1 MKKRLFILC
10 LCLCLLLTALPGSAY
25 ADNKLAFVS
34 INDTLPPELINCF
47 TYYGGTIYVPAWL
60 FAVHGF
66 GIFFSYAPDTSIAS
80 LYGGNSILNFDL
92 SSGST
97 YDESGNQ
104 YTLSGIMWGGSVYVP
119 LSYVSSYFG
128 TFSYSTINTQYGTVL
143 RLKDSRVVLSDSE
156 FIKPAMNL
164 LKQYYN
170 AYNKDSDKGDQEK
183 TPTPDSGNDREGV
196 ELILS
201 FAGLPGHAELEL
213 IESYG
218 LKSCF
223 FLTADQLLQ
232 DPDRVRRLAVS
243 GHRIGI
249 MWQGDAQLYAETA
262 ELLFEIS
269 RVTTVMISSAEA
281 DGEACAE
288 FAQELS
294 LAYFRPDVEA
304 LYGPEEDI
312 SPYTITSV
320 IELDDGIGGIRVLL
334 NCCEGM
340 EETLQIVLNYLTAN
354 KFDISSPSEILM

>member
-1 MKKRLFILC
+1 MKKVLVL
-10 LCLCLLLTALPGSAY
+10 LLSLCLLLTALPGSAY

-47 TYYGGTIYVPAWL
+47 TYYGGTIYVPAWI
-60 FAVHGF
+60 FASYGF
-66 GIFFSYAPDTSIAS
+66 GVYYSYAPDTSIAT
-80 LYGGNSILNFDL
+80 LYTGSAALNFDL
-92 SSGST
+92 SSGTT
-97 YDESGNQ
+97 YDEGGNQ

-119 LSYVSSYFG
+119 LSYISSYFG
-128 TFSYSTINTQYGTVL
+128 TFTYSTINTQYGTVL
-143 RLKDSRVVLSDSE
+143 RLKDGRVVLTDSE

-164 LKQYYN
+164 LRQHYN
-170 AYNKDSDKGDQEK
+170 AYNKDSDKDDQEE
-183 TPTPDSGNDREGV
+183 TPTTDGGNDREGV

-201 FAGLPGHAELEL
+201 FAGLPGDAELEL

-232 DPDRVRRLAVS
+232 DPDRVRRLAVN

-249 MWQGDAQLYAETA
+249 MWQGDAQLYSETA
-262 ELLFEIS
+262 DLLFEIS
-269 RVTTVMISSAEA
+269 RVTTVMLASAEA
-281 DGEACAE
+281 DAEACSA
-288 FAQELS
+288 FAQDLS

-304 LYGPEEDI
+304 LYGPEEEI

-320 IELDDGIGGIRVLL
+320 LEIAYGGDGIRVLL

-340 EETLQIVLNYLTAN
+340 EDMLYIVLNYLTAN